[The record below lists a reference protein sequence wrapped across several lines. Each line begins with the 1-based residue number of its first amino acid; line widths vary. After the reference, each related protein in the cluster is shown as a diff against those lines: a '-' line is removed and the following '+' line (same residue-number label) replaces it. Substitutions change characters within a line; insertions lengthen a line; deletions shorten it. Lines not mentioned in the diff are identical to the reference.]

1 MLVRLQQALTDS
13 PSTSAAHPVVPLA
26 GLANLAHL
34 DPQDQRDHLDPQ
46 DQRDHLDPQDQRDH
60 LDPQDQRDQQVQR
73 DQRVHQVH
81 QAQKVQTEIQG
92 FQDVQANQVLLD
104 PRDPQGSAPA
114 RTVADA
120 SIRVPGMADPL
131 HLSSTATSLNCWYS

>member
-1 MLVRLQQALTDS
+1 MLVRLQQALSDS
-13 PSTSAAHPVVPLA
+13 PSAAHAVVPLA
-26 GLANLAHL
+26 GLANLA
-34 DPQDQRDHLDPQ
+34 
-46 DQRDHLDPQDQRDH
+46 H

>member
-13 PSTSAAHPVVPLA
+13 PSAAHAVVPLA

-46 DQRDHLDPQDQRDH
+46 DQRD
-60 LDPQDQRDQQVQR
+60 QQVQR
-73 DQRVHQVH
+73 DHRVEM
-81 QAQKVQTEIQG
+81 EIRG
-92 FQDVQANQVLLD
+92 LQDVQANQVLLD

-120 SIRVPGMADPL
+120 SIHVPIMADPL
-131 HLSSTATSLNCWYS
+131 LLSSTATSLNCWYS